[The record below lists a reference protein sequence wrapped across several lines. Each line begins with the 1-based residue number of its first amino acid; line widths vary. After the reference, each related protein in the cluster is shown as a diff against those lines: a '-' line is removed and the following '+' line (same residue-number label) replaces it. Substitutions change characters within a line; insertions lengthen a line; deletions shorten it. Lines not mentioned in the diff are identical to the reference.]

1 MVGATLV
8 PQWGKLWLSVILRSN
23 GYWYHSN
30 LRVLHNGCM
39 DLLETELSFAGKFW
53 CLTRMVYLPMAYLYG
68 KKFVGPI
75 TPTIIDIREEI
86 YAMSYEK
93 IDWSEA
99 RTACAKVFNIPFS
112 FYNFSLHYEDLL
124 CPHTLLQNTI
134 WTSLYEYVEPLLSSW
149 PINKLRERAL
159 DNLMEHIH
167 YEDLNTQ
174 YVLNM
179 LCCWV
184 EDPNSDAFRRHLAR
198 IPDFL
203 WLSEDGMKAQVQLI
217 ILLSS
222 TSLVAPSARMINILV
237 LLLVH

>member
-1 MVGATLV
+1 MIGWEIIQFS
-8 PQWGKLWLSVILRSN
+8 PNFGWSPSFFHFIQVILRSN

-112 FYNFSLHYEDLL
+112 FYNFSLHYVHERCGDGKFEDL
-124 CPHTLLQNTI
+124 
-134 WTSLYEYVEPLLSSW
+134 S
-149 PINKLRERAL
+149 KLKY
-159 DNLMEHIH
+159 N
-167 YEDLNTQ
+167 
-174 YVLNM
+174 
-179 LCCWV
+179 
-184 EDPNSDAFRRHLAR
+184 
-198 IPDFL
+198 
-203 WLSEDGMKAQVQLI
+203 
-217 ILLSS
+217 
-222 TSLVAPSARMINILV
+222 
-237 LLLVH
+237 